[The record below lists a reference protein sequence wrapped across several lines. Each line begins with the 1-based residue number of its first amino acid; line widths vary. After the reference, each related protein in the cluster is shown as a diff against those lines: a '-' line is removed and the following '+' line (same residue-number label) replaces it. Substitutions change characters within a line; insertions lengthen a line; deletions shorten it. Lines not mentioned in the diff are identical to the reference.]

1 MTTRPRRLPSG
12 FWKGSTGRSTRRSK
26 TTRAVRSLA
35 PRTRKAITAIAT
47 RVVKRKAETKWAAFA
62 AMGPTVLYGATN
74 PIGAPAQVYPA
85 ICPVAVGTSDNQRI
99 GNQINPVKCGA
110 DLFLSLAQT
119 AMTGGTSQV
128 NSWDITAH
136 IWYGYVKRY
145 KNADAV
151 VANAAAIGNELLD
164 VGGSMGAVQYK
175 AFGGLTQD
183 LMFPTNKD
191 ALSLKHKS
199 IRLYKSFGQANT
211 NPPLAGGVTQYF
223 PDRVSAL
230 MKLSFKPPKVL
241 KYALQAEPENYCPIV
256 IIGYAHNDATQ
267 AADGNVGTPILA
279 AEMTTKIWFKDE

>member
-1 MTTRPRRLPSG
+1 MPMQTRPRRLPQG
-12 FWKGSTGRSTRRSK
+12 FWKGSTTRVRKS
-26 TTRAVRSLA
+26 RGPRSLK
-35 PRTRKAITAIAT
+35 PSVRKAVTAIAT
-47 RVVKRKAETKWAAFA
+47 RVVNRNAETKWAAYNA
-62 AMGPTVLYGATN
+62 VGPTVLYGATN
-74 PIGAPAQVYPA
+74 PIGAPAQVYPV
-85 ICPVAVGTSDNQRI
+85 ICPVAVGTTDNQRI
-99 GNQINPVKCGA
+99 GNKIHPVKCGA

-119 AMTGGTSQV
+119 AMTGGTTQV

-136 IWYGYVKRY
+136 VWYGYVKRY

-164 VGGSMGAVQYK
+164 VGGSMGATQYK

-191 ALSLKHKS
+191 ALQLKHKS

-211 NPPLAGGVTQYF
+211 NPPIAGGVTQYF

-230 MKLSFKPPKVL
+230 MKLSFKAPKTL
-241 KYALQAEPENYCPIV
+241 TYGTQAEPENYCPVV

-279 AEMTTKIWFKDE
+279 TEIVSKIWFKDE